1 MTGKQKF
8 RMGCWFLAL
17 WMFGSAIML
26 PFGMEPVCAAEEV
39 KRTDWSAGVVGKP
52 DALAP
57 QTLLE
62 LQNSLPSEVAKLPR

>member
-39 KRTDWSAGVVGKP
+39 QRTDWSEGVVG
-52 DALAP
+52 
-57 QTLLE
+57 
-62 LQNSLPSEVAKLPR
+62 R